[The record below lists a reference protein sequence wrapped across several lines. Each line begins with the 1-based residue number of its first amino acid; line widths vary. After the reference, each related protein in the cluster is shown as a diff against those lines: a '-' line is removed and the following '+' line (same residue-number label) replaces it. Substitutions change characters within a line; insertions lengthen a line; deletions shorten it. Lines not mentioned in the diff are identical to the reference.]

1 MILSEPCA
9 KLEEPL
15 STTRHTGPMEPRN
28 PARVVWIF
36 LVVFLGIAWAAI
48 IYLAVEVSN
57 TTIAMIRYV
66 VELAQL
72 Y

>member
-1 MILSEPCA
+1 MDT
-9 KLEEPL
+9 K
-15 STTRHTGPMEPRN
+15 N
-28 PARVVWIF
+28 PSRIIWIF
-36 LVVFLGIAWAAI
+36 LLVFLGIAWAAI